1 MKLQVAR
8 SVLVQILQKVQS
20 ITEKKSNMPVLAN
33 TLIQAEEGETIRFSA
48 TDLEL
53 SYRTQGVAQVELSGK
68 TTVSARKLLEIIREL
83 PQELIH
89 LEALPNERLAITAGR
104 SHFELGTI
112 SVDDFP
118 HLTFY
123 EDTIFIPFQAAD
135 IKDCLEKT
143 LYVIPSEEDPF
154 SIAGLFWH
162 PVEADLFRF
171 VASDGHRL
179 AYTQASSSKFA
190 DIQVAEGIIIP
201 RKGVQEM
208 IRMLE
213 SAGDF
218 QLGISENCLVMKTS
232 DATLAVRLLE
242 EEFPEYHEII
252 PQERPFS
259 ILIDRLELTQALKR
273 MATLTNQKWRHVR
286 LTVREGILILESGNP
301 EIGSANDE
309 LDVDYTGEPFTVAY
323 NIRYLLE
330 AIQCMVSEKIRF
342 EWVDNEHGGVI
353 TGTEDQGYLSLIMP
367 MII

>member
-1 MKLQVAR
+1 MKLQVSR
-8 SVLVQILQKVQS
+8 SILAQALQKVQS
-20 ITEKKSNMPVLAN
+20 ITEKKTNMPVLAN
-33 TLIQAEEGETIRFSA
+33 TLLEVEESGIVRFSA

-53 SYRTQGVAQVELSGK
+53 SYRTQAEAQVSLSGK
-68 TTVSARKLLEIIREL
+68 ATVSARKLLEIVREL
-83 PQELIH
+83 PQESIN
-89 LEALPNERLAITAGR
+89 LETLPNERLAITAGR
-104 SHFELGTI
+104 SYFELGTI
-112 SVDDFP
+112 PVEDFP

-123 EDTIFIPFQAAD
+123 EDSPFISFEAAE

-143 LYVIPSEEDPF
+143 LYVIPSEDDPF

-162 PVEADLFRF
+162 PLDTELFRF

-179 AYTQASSSKFA
+179 AYMQASSSKFHG
-190 DIQVAEGIIIP
+190 IQIKEGIIIP

-208 IRMLE
+208 LRMLE
-213 SAGDF
+213 SNSEF
-218 QLGISENCLVMKTS
+218 ELGISENCLMVKTG
-232 DATLAVRLLE
+232 DAMLAIRLLE

-259 ILIDRLELTQALKR
+259 IQIDRMELLQALKR

-286 LTVREGILILESGNP
+286 LTISEGTLLLESGNP
-301 EIGSANDE
+301 EIGNANDE
-309 LDVDYTGEPFTVAY
+309 LDVEFAGEPFTVAF

-330 AIQCMVSEKIRF
+330 AIQCMGSQKIRF

-353 TGTEDQGYLSLIMP
+353 TGAEDLGYLSLVMP